1 MPPGRLPLDPDIKAE
16 HRRQTLARYAA
27 KNCETLRDS
36 ARERMKCLRASHTS
50 EASEKSASK
59 HRRRA
64 LAAAARYRERHRDG
78 IHEKDRLRRAT
89 ALIAKE
95 GTEAFNEKVERPYM
109 RKTQQR
115 HEGRPPP
122 RKPRTENVTAN
133 QKRCRALR
141 ACGFEEDNGDDSDED
156 LAPGMCGCDL
166 TECQKMHKN
175 ETDDRRA
182 WKIFHVKYAKEL
194 DELTY

>member
-1 MPPGRLPLDPDIKAE
+1 MGFARKIGCVALRICPLTYFTFDQE
-16 HRRQTLARYAA
+16 LL
-27 KNCETLRDS
+27 LR
-36 ARERMKCLRASHTS
+36 
-50 EASEKSASK
+50 
-59 HRRRA
+59 
-64 LAAAARYRERHRDG
+64 
-78 IHEKDRLRRAT
+78 

-122 RKPRTENVTAN
+122 RKPRMENVTAN
-133 QKRCRALR
+133 QKRCQALR

-156 LAPGMCGCDL
+156 LAPGMCGCNL

-194 DELTY
+194 DERW